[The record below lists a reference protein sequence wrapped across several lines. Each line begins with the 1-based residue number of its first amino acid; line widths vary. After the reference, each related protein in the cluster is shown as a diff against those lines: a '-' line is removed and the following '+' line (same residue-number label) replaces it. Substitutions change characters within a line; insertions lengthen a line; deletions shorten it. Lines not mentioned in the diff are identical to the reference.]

1 MSYKYMLLDSRGAPV
16 AQGVSEDGPEKNVW
30 QLRIAHGDIKRVLGH
45 EYISLVG
52 TSEQFPAMEGRIVRC
67 RDNLVSV
74 ESVRM
79 LGEEVR
85 RNLRMPVR
93 FESFLYPVSGR
104 WRGRMPVL
112 SNDLSCG
119 GVAFFCARKLEVDE
133 VAEIVIPVTAEPLV
147 LRVKILRERPSPE
160 PIPLYAAEFVDKT
173 HDIDSMDA
181 LKGLTLTRVG
191 NFEFRDGYLTDG
203 QGNVVYGFITRSNGD
218 DPGTTPGDKPST
230 DLVPIRL
237 PMKSTDPNSK
247 GDAVYVGVDD
257 QTGANVY
264 PDNDPAA
271 TVDGFVDLEN
281 ISIDKNGK
289 ITGTNKDT
297 GDPVVVGYIALGSV
311 ENLNGVLHTEGPY
324 YTAGDA
330 AGDIRVG
337 TPGNSVTGNLR
348 NDKITDGNNVVD
360 PDSAL
365 AEGSGA
371 TLMTGFLEASGTD
384 LATEFANMIIY
395 QRGYQANTRIVTVT
409 DTMLEELVNMKR

>member
-1 MSYKYMLLDSRGAPV
+1 MALTGAMSAGISGLKAHMDALNVVGNNVANVNTQGYKPGRVTFMESIYSTQSAGSAGTATVGGTNPRQTGYGVGIGTIDLDMSSQSLDSTGRGMDCAI
-16 AQGVSEDGPEKNVW
+16 QGDGFF
-30 QLRIAHGDIKRVLGH
+30 
-45 EYISLVG
+45 LVG
-52 TSEQFPAMEGRIVRC
+52 
-67 RDNLVSV
+67 
-74 ESVRM
+74 
-79 LGEEVR
+79 
-85 RNLRMPVR
+85 
-93 FESFLYPVSGR
+93 
-104 WRGRMPVL
+104 
-112 SNDLSCG
+112 
-119 GVAFFCARKLEVDE
+119 
-133 VAEIVIPVTAEPLV
+133 
-147 LRVKILRERPSPE
+147 
-160 PIPLYAAEFVDKT
+160 DKT

-247 GDAVYVGVDD
+247 GDAVYVGVDN

-281 ISIDKNGK
+281 ISI
-289 ITGTNKDT
+289 
-297 GDPVVVGYIALGSV
+297 VVGYIALGSV

-324 YTAGDA
+324 YTAGNA

>member
-1 MSYKYMLLDSRGAPV
+1 MALTGAMSAGISGLKAHMDALNVVGNNVANVNTQGYKPGRVTFMESIYSTQSAGSAGTATVGGTNPRQTGYGVGIGTIDLDMSSQSLDSTGRGMDCAI
-16 AQGVSEDGPEKNVW
+16 QGDGFF
-30 QLRIAHGDIKRVLGH
+30 
-45 EYISLVG
+45 LVG
-52 TSEQFPAMEGRIVRC
+52 
-67 RDNLVSV
+67 
-74 ESVRM
+74 
-79 LGEEVR
+79 
-85 RNLRMPVR
+85 
-93 FESFLYPVSGR
+93 
-104 WRGRMPVL
+104 
-112 SNDLSCG
+112 
-119 GVAFFCARKLEVDE
+119 
-133 VAEIVIPVTAEPLV
+133 
-147 LRVKILRERPSPE
+147 
-160 PIPLYAAEFVDKT
+160 DKT

-409 DTMLEELVNMKR
+409 DTMLEELVNMKREEMELPISPTPGGVGGLGRGGRHDD

>member
-1 MSYKYMLLDSRGAPV
+1 MALTGAMSAGISGLKAHMDALNVVGNNVANVNTQGYKPGRVTFMESIYSTQSAGSAGTATVGGTNPRQTGYGVGIGTIDLDMSSQSLDSTGRGMDCAI
-16 AQGVSEDGPEKNVW
+16 QGDGFF
-30 QLRIAHGDIKRVLGH
+30 
-45 EYISLVG
+45 LVG
-52 TSEQFPAMEGRIVRC
+52 
-67 RDNLVSV
+67 
-74 ESVRM
+74 
-79 LGEEVR
+79 
-85 RNLRMPVR
+85 
-93 FESFLYPVSGR
+93 
-104 WRGRMPVL
+104 
-112 SNDLSCG
+112 
-119 GVAFFCARKLEVDE
+119 
-133 VAEIVIPVTAEPLV
+133 
-147 LRVKILRERPSPE
+147 
-160 PIPLYAAEFVDKT
+160 DKT

-324 YTAGDA
+324 YTAGNA

-409 DTMLEELVNMKR
+409 DTMLEELRNGIADLPHAARRGGIGQGRAAR

>member
-1 MSYKYMLLDSRGAPV
+1 M
-16 AQGVSEDGPEKNVW
+16 
-30 QLRIAHGDIKRVLGH
+30 
-45 EYISLVG
+45 
-52 TSEQFPAMEGRIVRC
+52 
-67 RDNLVSV
+67 
-74 ESVRM
+74 
-79 LGEEVR
+79 
-85 RNLRMPVR
+85 
-93 FESFLYPVSGR
+93 
-104 WRGRMPVL
+104 
-112 SNDLSCG
+112 
-119 GVAFFCARKLEVDE
+119 
-133 VAEIVIPVTAEPLV
+133 
-147 LRVKILRERPSPE
+147 
-160 PIPLYAAEFVDKT
+160 
-173 HDIDSMDA
+173 
-181 LKGLTLTRVG
+181 
-191 NFEFRDGYLTDG
+191 
-203 QGNVVYGFITRSNGD
+203 VYGFITRSDGGVL
-218 DPGTTPGDKPST
+218 PEPTPGDKPST

-237 PMKSTDPNSK
+237 PMKSTAAGSE

-324 YTAGDA
+324 YTAGNA

>member
-1 MSYKYMLLDSRGAPV
+1 MALTGAMSTGVSGLKAHMDALNVVGNNVANVNTQGYKPGRVTFKESIYSTQSAGSAGTTTVGGTNPQQTGYGVGVGTIDLDMSSQSLDSTGRGMDCAI
-16 AQGVSEDGPEKNVW
+16 QGDGFF
-30 QLRIAHGDIKRVLGH
+30 
-45 EYISLVG
+45 LVG
-52 TSEQFPAMEGRIVRC
+52 
-67 RDNLVSV
+67 
-74 ESVRM
+74 
-79 LGEEVR
+79 
-85 RNLRMPVR
+85 
-93 FESFLYPVSGR
+93 
-104 WRGRMPVL
+104 
-112 SNDLSCG
+112 
-119 GVAFFCARKLEVDE
+119 
-133 VAEIVIPVTAEPLV
+133 
-147 LRVKILRERPSPE
+147 
-160 PIPLYAAEFVDKT
+160 DKT

-218 DPGTTPGDKPST
+218 APGTTPGDKPST

-237 PMKSTDPNSK
+237 PMKSTAQDSE
-247 GDAVYVGVDD
+247 GDAVYAGVAAD
-257 QTGANVY
+257 TGKNVNPGDANAGG
-264 PDNDPAA
+264 P
-271 TVDGFVDLEN
+271 TVDGFVGLEN

-324 YTAGDA
+324 YTAGNA

>member
-1 MSYKYMLLDSRGAPV
+1 MALTGAMSAGISGLKAHMDALNVVGNNVANVNTQGYKPGRVTFMESIYSTQSAGSAGTATVGGTNPRQTGYGVGIGTIDLDMSSQSLDSTGRGMDCAI
-16 AQGVSEDGPEKNVW
+16 QGDGFF
-30 QLRIAHGDIKRVLGH
+30 
-45 EYISLVG
+45 LVG
-52 TSEQFPAMEGRIVRC
+52 
-67 RDNLVSV
+67 
-74 ESVRM
+74 
-79 LGEEVR
+79 
-85 RNLRMPVR
+85 
-93 FESFLYPVSGR
+93 
-104 WRGRMPVL
+104 
-112 SNDLSCG
+112 
-119 GVAFFCARKLEVDE
+119 
-133 VAEIVIPVTAEPLV
+133 
-147 LRVKILRERPSPE
+147 
-160 PIPLYAAEFVDKT
+160 DKT

-237 PMKSTDPNSK
+237 PMKPTDPNSK

-324 YTAGDA
+324 YTAGNA

-409 DTMLEELVNMKR
+409 DTMLEELANMKRKEMDLPIPPPPPGVGGLGRGGRHDD

>member
-1 MSYKYMLLDSRGAPV
+1 MGIGTIDLDMSSQSLDSTGRGMDCAI
-16 AQGVSEDGPEKNVW
+16 QGDGFF
-30 QLRIAHGDIKRVLGH
+30 
-45 EYISLVG
+45 LVG
-52 TSEQFPAMEGRIVRC
+52 
-67 RDNLVSV
+67 
-74 ESVRM
+74 
-79 LGEEVR
+79 
-85 RNLRMPVR
+85 
-93 FESFLYPVSGR
+93 
-104 WRGRMPVL
+104 
-112 SNDLSCG
+112 
-119 GVAFFCARKLEVDE
+119 
-133 VAEIVIPVTAEPLV
+133 
-147 LRVKILRERPSPE
+147 
-160 PIPLYAAEFVDKT
+160 DKT

-324 YTAGDA
+324 YTAGNA

-360 PDSAL
+360 PASAL

>member
-1 MSYKYMLLDSRGAPV
+1 MALTGAMSAGISGLKAHMDALNVVGNNVANVNTQGYKPGRVTFKESIYSTQSAGSAGTTTVGGTNPQQIGYGVGVGTIDLDMSSQSLDSTGRVMDCAI
-16 AQGVSEDGPEKNVW
+16 QGDGFF
-30 QLRIAHGDIKRVLGH
+30 
-45 EYISLVG
+45 LVG
-52 TSEQFPAMEGRIVRC
+52 
-67 RDNLVSV
+67 
-74 ESVRM
+74 
-79 LGEEVR
+79 
-85 RNLRMPVR
+85 
-93 FESFLYPVSGR
+93 
-104 WRGRMPVL
+104 
-112 SNDLSCG
+112 
-119 GVAFFCARKLEVDE
+119 
-133 VAEIVIPVTAEPLV
+133 
-147 LRVKILRERPSPE
+147 
-160 PIPLYAAEFVDKT
+160 DKT

-247 GDAVYVGVDD
+247 GDAVYVGVDN

-324 YTAGDA
+324 YTAGNA

-409 DTMLEELVNMKR
+409 DTMLEELVNMKRYEMELPISPTPPGVGGLGRGGRHGD